1 MADSPQPKSAA
12 QLEELVKGAAGW
24 CFWIAGLTGVNAA
37 MTASGSESGFAV
49 GTVIAQVAMYFSKQS
64 GSTAAQVIALI
75 FNLVTIAYFVFVGVF
90 ARKGHR
96 WAFVL
101 AILAYAVD
109 SLLLIIAPSAIAIG
123 FHLWALIALAIGWKN
138 AGALKR
144 ARAEEAAM
152 TVPSL
157 PPPIVVPPAG

>member
-1 MADSPQPKSAA
+1 MADSPSPKSAA
-12 QLEELVKGAAGW
+12 QLEELVKSAAGW

-37 MTASGSESGFAV
+37 MTASGSDTSFAV

-64 GSTAAQVIALI
+64 GNTAAQVVALVFNIA
-75 FNLVTIAYFVFVGVF
+75 TIAYFVFVGVF

-123 FHLWALIALAIGWKN
+123 FHIWALIALGIGWMN
-138 AGALKR
+138 VGAMRR
-144 ARAEEAAM
+144 ARVAEAAAA
-152 TVPSL
+152 VPGL
-157 PPPIVVPPAG
+157 PPPVAVPPA